1 MITDHAAGDKSP
13 KAEGEK
19 NMTAQEMEKQIE
31 AQIPEGEQLDR
42 MYRAMEGDVRVI
54 TKDKNGWETRYR
66 VVYNK
71 ETDTLSLKQF

>member
-1 MITDHAAGDKSP
+1 
-13 KAEGEK
+13 
-19 NMTAQEMEKQIE
+19 MTAQEMEKQVE